1 MKNTKE
7 KKQTVGRYHPA
18 VRILA
23 LVLSILVTGGVL
35 TYLIMLVMNLFG

>member
-1 MKNTKE
+1 MKE
-7 KKQTVGRYHPA
+7 KNQLSGRYPAA

-35 TYLIMLVMNLFG
+35 TYLIMLLINLFG